1 VLDSSFNPP
10 TIAHLRMATSAIHD
24 THRFQPQTEPSTLRL
39 LLLLSINNADKAPK
53 PAAFDQRL
61 AMMWAFARDIQQAQQ
76 TTDTRT
82 GSELSID
89 VALSTRPYF
98 HEKSAAIDES
108 PFYKGQQKQEE
119 DATTMEHTILAG
131 YDTLIRIF
139 NPKYYGP
146 PSEDGVPGIRRAL
159 DPFFARARLRVTM
172 RTDDEWGDKQEQ
184 VRYLDSLLNS
194 EKGGLLAEI
203 GGRREWAS
211 RVELVEG
218 KKQGE
223 YAVSSTYAREA
234 AKGQDWEKLGR
245 MVPPEV
251 EGLVREEGLYHDA

>member
-1 VLDSSFNPP
+1 
-10 TIAHLRMATSAIHD
+10 MATSAIHD
-24 THRFQPQTEPSTLRL
+24 THRLHPKSEPSALRL

-61 AMMWAFARDIQQAQQ
+61 AMMWAFARDIQWQAQQ
-76 TTDTRT
+76 TADTRT
-82 GSELSID
+82 SSQLSID

-108 PFYKGQQKQEE
+108 PFYNGQQQQQEE
-119 DATTMEHTILAG
+119 ATTMEQTILAG

-139 NPKYYGP
+139 DPKYYGP

-218 KKQGE
+218 QKQGE
-223 YAVSSTYAREA
+223 FAVSSTYAREA
-234 AKGQDWEKLGR
+234 ARDQDWERLGR
-245 MVPPEV
+245 MVPSEV
-251 EGLVREEGLYHDA
+251 EGLVREERLYHDA